1 MITTM
6 PQQTA
11 PIAPM
16 IPVPIP
22 SKPKPAHDCT
32 ETLAPPRAEWYE
44 AYHCPECDE
53 ITINTGYALYECADC
68 GTHFTRVSS
77 ADGCSHRCPDCNKFS
92 AKISDHACYECEEA
106 EADIV
111 WVYDCPVCEDQVLA
125 PDQEAD
131 RV

>member
-1 MITTM
+1 M
-6 PQQTA
+6 PQPTET
-11 PIAPM
+11 PTPSM
-16 IPVPIP
+16 ILVPPPSMTQPV
-22 SKPKPAHDCT
+22 HDCT
-32 ETLAPPRAEWYE
+32 EQPVPPRSEWYE

-53 ITINTGYALYECADC
+53 LTRETGYALYECANC
-68 GTHFTRVSS
+68 STTFTRNGS

-92 AKISDHACYECEEA
+92 AKISDHACAGCEEA

-111 WVYDCPVCEDQVLA
+111 WVYDCPVCEDLVLA